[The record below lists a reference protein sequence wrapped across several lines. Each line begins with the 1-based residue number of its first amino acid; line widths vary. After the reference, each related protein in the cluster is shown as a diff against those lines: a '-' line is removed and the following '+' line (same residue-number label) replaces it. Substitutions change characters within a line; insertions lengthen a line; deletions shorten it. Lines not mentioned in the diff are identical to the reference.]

1 MRTLLVCCFLS
12 AVSAEGYGQIVGYPA
27 QTTNPPTIM
36 GSPDSHHVIPAGAVA
51 MGSSNGVITSSF
63 NSTVATPASP
73 STATAAPT
81 ILPWYQTLTDERE
94 HDFGTVPR
102 ASKQVHVFE
111 FENTTGSDLL
121 LNQVRTSCGC
131 TLPKILTQHVKPGQ
145 TGQVQATFD
154 TLKFFGK
161 RGATLSVSIQKLG
174 QYSEY
179 AEVQFSVKGKI
190 RRDVVVSP
198 GMFDFQNVNVSE
210 TAKRTAKLWYAG
222 KPDWKILDVKSTNSN
237 LTIDFEE
244 LERDATAGKVVYELN
259 VHLQDG
265 QPVGQ
270 FLDNL
275 TIVTNDSATSG
286 LPVEVCGTVNTVI
299 SIAPIALG
307 VVNQGQ
313 DIAKKLIVRSPTPI
327 SIDAIQTSCDKI
339 KFEPSEGKKT
349 LHILKYSFDT
359 TEPTDVQETVTI
371 ATTGKI
377 SRATKVSFS
386 AQVVPSTQAVNPMG
400 N

>member
-1 MRTLLVCCFLS
+1 MRTLLVFCFLS
-12 AVSAEGYGQIVGYPA
+12 AVSANCDGQIISYPS
-27 QTTNPPTIM
+27 QTMSTPTIV
-36 GSPDSHHVIPAGAVA
+36 GSTDTSNVIPAGTVTS
-51 MGSSNGVITSSF
+51 GYSNGIVSSSY
-63 NSTVATPASP
+63 NSPVAPA
-73 STATAAPT
+73 T
-81 ILPWYQTLTDERE
+81 LPWYQTLTDKRE
-94 HDFGTVPR
+94 HDFGTVAR

-111 FENTTGSDLL
+111 FENNTGADLL
-121 LNQVRTSCGC
+121 LSNVRTSCGC
-131 TLPKILTQHVKPGQ
+131 TKPKILTQQVKPGQ
-145 TGQVQATFD
+145 IGQVQAQFD
-154 TLKFFGK
+154 TLKFYGK
-161 RGATLSVSIQKLG
+161 RGATLSVSMQKVG

-179 AEVQFSVKGKI
+179 AEVQFAVKGKI

-237 LTIDFEE
+237 FSIDFEE
-244 LERDATAGKVVYELN
+244 VERDAVAGTVVYDLTVNLE
-259 VHLQDG
+259 DG
-265 QPVGQ
+265 QPAGQ

-275 TIVTNDSATSG
+275 TIITNDPATSG

-299 SIAPIALG
+299 SVAPIALG

-313 DIAKKLIVRSPTPI
+313 VIEKKLIIRSPTPI
-327 SIDAIQTSCDKI
+327 SIDNIETSCNKI

-359 TEPTDVQETVTI
+359 TEPTDVEETVTI
-371 ATTGKI
+371 ATTGEK
-377 SRATKVSFS
+377 SRATRVSFS
-386 AQVVPSTQAVNPMG
+386 AQVVPSTEALNPKG

>member
-1 MRTLLVCCFLS
+1 MRTLLVFCFLS
-12 AVSAEGYGQIVGYPA
+12 AVSANCDGQIISYPS
-27 QTTNPPTIM
+27 QTMSTPTIV
-36 GSPDSHHVIPAGAVA
+36 GSADTSNVIPAGTVTS
-51 MGSSNGVITSSF
+51 GYSNGIVSSSY
-63 NSTVATPASP
+63 NSPVAPA
-73 STATAAPT
+73 T
-81 ILPWYQTLTDERE
+81 LPWYQTLTDKRE
-94 HDFGTVPR
+94 HDFGTVAR

-111 FENTTGSDLL
+111 FENNTGADLL
-121 LNQVRTSCGC
+121 LNNVRTSCGC
-131 TLPKILTQHVKPGQ
+131 TKPKILTQQVKPGQ
-145 TGQVQATFD
+145 IGQVQAQFD
-154 TLKFFGK
+154 TLKFYGK
-161 RGATLSVSIQKLG
+161 RGATLSVSMQKVG

-179 AEVQFSVKGKI
+179 AEVQFAVKGKI

-237 LTIDFEE
+237 FSINFEE
-244 LERDATAGKVVYELN
+244 VERDAVAGTVVYDLTVNLE
-259 VHLQDG
+259 DG
-265 QPVGQ
+265 QPAGQ

-275 TIVTNDSATSG
+275 TIITNDPATSG

-299 SIAPIALG
+299 SVAPIALG

-313 DIAKKLIVRSPTPI
+313 VIEKKLIIRSPTPI
-327 SIDAIQTSCDKI
+327 SIDNIETSCNKI

-359 TEPTDVQETVTI
+359 TEPTDVEETVTI
-371 ATTGKI
+371 ATTGEK
-377 SRATKVSFS
+377 SRATRVSFS
-386 AQVVPSTQAVNPMG
+386 AQVVPSTEALNPKG

>member
-1 MRTLLVCCFLS
+1 MRTLLVFCFLS
-12 AVSAEGYGQIVGYPA
+12 AVSANCDGQIISYPS
-27 QTTNPPTIM
+27 QTMSTPTIV
-36 GSPDSHHVIPAGAVA
+36 GSTDTSNVIPAGTVTS
-51 MGSSNGVITSSF
+51 GYSNGIVSSSY
-63 NSTVATPASP
+63 NSPVAPA
-73 STATAAPT
+73 T
-81 ILPWYQTLTDERE
+81 LPWYQTLTDKRE
-94 HDFGTVPR
+94 HDFGTVAR

-111 FENTTGSDLL
+111 FENNTGADLL
-121 LNQVRTSCGC
+121 LRNVRTSCGC
-131 TLPKILTQHVKPGQ
+131 TKPKILTQQVKPGQ
-145 TGQVQATFD
+145 IGQVQAQFD
-154 TLKFFGK
+154 TLKFYGK
-161 RGATLSVSIQKLG
+161 RGATLSVSMQKVG

-179 AEVQFSVKGKI
+179 AEVQFAVKGKI

-237 LTIDFEE
+237 FSIDFEE
-244 LERDATAGKVVYELN
+244 VERDAVAGTVVYDLTVNLE
-259 VHLQDG
+259 DG
-265 QPVGQ
+265 QPAGQ

-275 TIVTNDSATSG
+275 TIITNDPATSG

-299 SIAPIALG
+299 SVAPIALG

-313 DIAKKLIVRSPTPI
+313 VIEKKLIIRSPTPI
-327 SIDAIQTSCDKI
+327 SIDNIETSCNKI

-359 TEPTDVQETVTI
+359 TEPTDVEETVTI
-371 ATTGKI
+371 ATTGEK
-377 SRATKVSFS
+377 SRATRVSFS
-386 AQVVPSTQAVNPMG
+386 AQVVPSTEALNPKG

>member
-1 MRTLLVCCFLS
+1 MSTPTV
-12 AVSAEGYGQIVGYPA
+12 VGSTDTA
-27 QTTNPPTIM
+27 N
-36 GSPDSHHVIPAGAVA
+36 VIPAGAVTPNY
-51 MGSSNGVITSSF
+51 SSGVVPSSY
-63 NSTVATPASP
+63 SAVPATPA
-73 STATAAPT
+73 T
-81 ILPWYQTLTDERE
+81 LPWYQTLTDKRE
-94 HDFGTVPR
+94 HDFGTVAR

-111 FENTTGSDLL
+111 FENNTGADLL
-121 LNQVRTSCGC
+121 LNNVRTSCGC
-131 TLPKILTQHVKPGQ
+131 TKPMILTQHVKPGQ
-145 TGQVQATFD
+145 TGQVQAEFD

-161 RGATLSVSIQKLG
+161 RGATLSVSIQKVG

-179 AEVQFSVKGKI
+179 AEIQFADKGKI

-198 GMFDFQNVNVSE
+198 GMFDFQDVNISE
-210 TAKRTAKLWYAG
+210 TSKRTAKLWYAG

-237 LTIDFEE
+237 LSIDFEE
-244 LERDATAGKVVYELN
+244 VERDTAAGKAVYELT
-259 VHLQDG
+259 VFLEDG
-265 QPVGQ
+265 QPAGQ

-275 TIVTNDSATSG
+275 TIITNDPATSG

-299 SIAPIALG
+299 SVAPIALG

-313 DIAKKLIVRSPTPI
+313 VIEKKLIVRSPTPI
-327 SIDAIQTSCDKI
+327 SIDNIETSCAKI

-359 TEPTDVQETVTI
+359 TEPTDVEETVTI
-371 ATTGKI
+371 ATTGEK

-386 AQVVPSTQAVNPMG
+386 AQVVPSTSVINPKKAT

>member
-1 MRTLLVCCFLS
+1 MRTLLVFCFLS
-12 AVSAEGYGQIVGYPA
+12 AVSANCDGQIISYPS
-27 QTTNPPTIM
+27 QTMSTPTIV
-36 GSPDSHHVIPAGAVA
+36 GSTDTSNVIPAGTVTS
-51 MGSSNGVITSSF
+51 GYSNGIVSSSY
-63 NSTVATPASP
+63 NSPVAPA
-73 STATAAPT
+73 T
-81 ILPWYQTLTDERE
+81 LPWYQTLTDKRE
-94 HDFGTVPR
+94 HDFGTVAR

-111 FENTTGSDLL
+111 FENNTGADLL
-121 LNQVRTSCGC
+121 LNNVRTSCGC
-131 TLPKILTQHVKPGQ
+131 TKPKILTQQVKPGQ
-145 TGQVQATFD
+145 IGQVQAQFD
-154 TLKFFGK
+154 TLKFYGK
-161 RGATLSVSIQKLG
+161 RGATLSVSMQKVG

-179 AEVQFSVKGKI
+179 AEVQFAVKGKI

-237 LTIDFEE
+237 FSIDFEE
-244 LERDATAGKVVYELN
+244 VERDAVAGTVVYDLTVNLE
-259 VHLQDG
+259 DG
-265 QPVGQ
+265 QPAGQ

-275 TIVTNDSATSG
+275 TIITNDPATSG

-299 SIAPIALG
+299 SVAPIALG

-313 DIAKKLIVRSPTPI
+313 VIEKKLIIRSPTPI
-327 SIDAIQTSCDKI
+327 SIDNIETSCNKI

-359 TEPTDVQETVTI
+359 TEPTDVEETVTI
-371 ATTGKI
+371 ATTGEK
-377 SRATKVSFS
+377 SRATRVSFS
-386 AQVVPSTQAVNPMG
+386 AQVVPSTEALNPKG

>member
-1 MRTLLVCCFLS
+1 MRTLLVFCFLS
-12 AVSAEGYGQIVGYPA
+12 AVSANCDGQIISYPS
-27 QTTNPPTIM
+27 QTMSTPTIV
-36 GSPDSHHVIPAGAVA
+36 GSTDTSNVIPAGTVTS
-51 MGSSNGVITSSF
+51 GYSNGIVSSSY
-63 NSTVATPASP
+63 NSPVAPA
-73 STATAAPT
+73 T
-81 ILPWYQTLTDERE
+81 LPWYQTLTDKRE
-94 HDFGTVPR
+94 HDFGTVAR

-111 FENTTGSDLL
+111 FENNTGADLL
-121 LNQVRTSCGC
+121 LRNVRTSCGC
-131 TLPKILTQHVKPGQ
+131 TKPKILTQQVKPGQ
-145 TGQVQATFD
+145 IGQVQAQFD
-154 TLKFFGK
+154 TLKFYGK
-161 RGATLSVSIQKLG
+161 RGATLSVSMQKVG

-179 AEVQFSVKGKI
+179 AEVQFAVKGKI

-237 LTIDFEE
+237 FSINFEE
-244 LERDATAGKVVYELN
+244 VERDAVAGTVVYDLTVNLE
-259 VHLQDG
+259 DG
-265 QPVGQ
+265 QPAGQ

-275 TIVTNDSATSG
+275 TIITNDPATSG

-299 SIAPIALG
+299 SVAPIALG

-313 DIAKKLIVRSPTPI
+313 VIEKKLIIRSPTPI
-327 SIDAIQTSCDKI
+327 SIDNIETSCNKI

-359 TEPTDVQETVTI
+359 TEPTDVEETVTI
-371 ATTGKI
+371 ATTGEK
-377 SRATKVSFS
+377 SRATRVSFS
-386 AQVVPSTQAVNPMG
+386 AQVVPSTEALNPKG

>member
-1 MRTLLVCCFLS
+1 MRTLLVFCFLS
-12 AVSAEGYGQIVGYPA
+12 AVSANCDGQIISYPS
-27 QTTNPPTIM
+27 QTMSTPTIV
-36 GSPDSHHVIPAGAVA
+36 GSTDTSNVIPAGTVTS
-51 MGSSNGVITSSF
+51 GYSNGIVSSSY
-63 NSTVATPASP
+63 NSPVAPA
-73 STATAAPT
+73 T
-81 ILPWYQTLTDERE
+81 LPWYQTLTDKRE
-94 HDFGTVPR
+94 HDFGTVAR

-111 FENTTGSDLL
+111 FENNTGADLL
-121 LNQVRTSCGC
+121 LNNVRTSCGC
-131 TLPKILTQHVKPGQ
+131 TKPKILTQQVKPGQ
-145 TGQVQATFD
+145 IGQVQAQFD
-154 TLKFFGK
+154 TLKFYGK
-161 RGATLSVSIQKLG
+161 RGATLSVSMQKVG

-179 AEVQFSVKGKI
+179 AEVQFAVKGKI

-237 LTIDFEE
+237 FSINFEE
-244 LERDATAGKVVYELN
+244 VERDAVAGTVVYDLTVNLE
-259 VHLQDG
+259 DG
-265 QPVGQ
+265 QPAGQ

-275 TIVTNDSATSG
+275 TIITNDPATSG

-299 SIAPIALG
+299 SVAPIALG

-313 DIAKKLIVRSPTPI
+313 VIEKKLIIRSPTPI
-327 SIDAIQTSCDKI
+327 SIDNIETSCNKI

-359 TEPTDVQETVTI
+359 TEPTDVEETVTI
-371 ATTGKI
+371 ATTGEK
-377 SRATKVSFS
+377 SRATRVSFS
-386 AQVVPSTQAVNPMG
+386 AQVVPSTEALNPKG